1 MVIFLTHSSCLCI
14 SYIFIASMQTNV
26 QRRYIQVSDF
36 QNYVSAE
43 IYIPRG
49 DGVTQVLV
57 IQNNHTGVIAK
68 LFSFLGQELLFCLMG
83 DTFSISSSKCITFGS
98 QGIIFY
104 IVVILFTLTLIL
116 ILRKNFPMIFLFL
129 DSSIYYTG
137 MCFTLSIVYVC
148 SLQQYLKVW
157 DTCLLGNLEQCI
169 TTNSIIICLLLLYI

>member
-116 ILRKNFPMIFLFL
+116 ILQEKISHDIFIF
-129 DSSIYYTG
+129 G
-137 MCFTLSIVYVC
+137 F
-148 SLQQYLKVW
+148 QYLLHRHVLYPFHSV
-157 DTCLLGNLEQCI
+157 CLFIVAVSKSVGHMP
-169 TTNSIIICLLLLYI
+169 SR